1 MKTER
6 NILTAFILNL
16 AFSVFEF
23 FGGIFTGSV
32 AIISDAIHD
41 LGDAAIIGLSYFFEK
56 KSKQEADE
64 KHPEGYAH
72 YSDIGGT
79 ITTVVL
85 ILGSLFVIINAIGRL
100 FDPVEINYNGM
111 IFFAIIGVCVNGGA
125 AFVTR
130 EGDSFNQRAVNLHML
145 EDVLGWAVVLT
156 GAIIMRFTDISI
168 IDPIMSIGV
177 ALFIIINAV
186 RNLTGH
192 GHGHHHHH
200 HHHHNHE
207 HHPDHEHHHH
217 DEHNHH

>member
-192 GHGHHHHH
+192 GHHHHH